1 MIAKNTVKEEE
12 KKDIKIADT
21 KTGDQRPDALI
32 AKADTK
38 GPDSKT
44 TSTPINT
51 QPNQTEKKD
60 VAATNTNAVEKKPD
74 ASIAKIDNK
83 VSENKTVSTPVNNQ
97 PTQNVKK
104 DIAATEKKDIPVTN
118 NNTVV
123 KTETK
128 PIDNKTIPI
137 NDQSNQ
143 NVKKDIP
150 STNTTAVK
158 TDPKQTD
165 SKLVSVPVSYQP
177 TQNKN
182 VAATNTNT
190 VAKTETKPVDNKAT
204 TPATN
209 QPNPNVKKDIAA
221 TEKKPDAGFEFQ
233 ELKRDRK
240 LKPAATLVD
249 GRISIPS
256 ETIYFKSDS
265 LSIALYDN
273 GEVDGDSVSVIIN
286 DEMFIEKQLLK
297 SSAFRKTFYVP
308 QNESDSLLVVL
319 YAENLGKYPPNTG
332 LLQIKDGEE
341 IFYVRFKAD
350 LDRNAAIVLRR
361 KSK

>member
-1 MIAKNTVKEEE
+1 M
-12 KKDIKIADT
+12 
-21 KTGDQRPDALI
+21 
-32 AKADTK
+32 
-38 GPDSKT
+38 
-44 TSTPINT
+44 
-51 QPNQTEKKD
+51 
-60 VAATNTNAVEKKPD
+60 
-74 ASIAKIDNK
+74 
-83 VSENKTVSTPVNNQ
+83 
-97 PTQNVKK
+97 KK
-104 DIAATEKKDIPVTN
+104 DIAATN
-118 NNTVV
+118 A
-123 KTETK
+123 
-128 PIDNKTIPI
+128 
-137 NDQSNQ
+137 
-143 NVKKDIP
+143 
-150 STNTTAVK
+150 TAVK

-165 SKLVSVPVSYQP
+165 SKLVSVPVGYQP

-182 VAATNTNT
+182 VTATNTNII
-190 VAKTETKPVDNKAT
+190 AKTETKPVDNKT
-204 TPATN
+204 TSSANN
-209 QPNPNVKKDIAA
+209 QPTQNVKKDVAA

-233 ELKRDRK
+233 ELKRDRR

-286 DEMFIEKQLLK
+286 DVMFIEKQLLR